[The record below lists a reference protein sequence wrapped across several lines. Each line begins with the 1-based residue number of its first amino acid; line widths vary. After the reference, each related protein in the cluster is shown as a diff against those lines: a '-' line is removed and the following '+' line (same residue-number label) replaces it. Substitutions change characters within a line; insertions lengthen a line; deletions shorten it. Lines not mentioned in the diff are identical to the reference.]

1 VDNTESNTGPYI
13 RLTGLQFRSTK
24 IECPH
29 CPWAGTAGNLK
40 VPDLAAF
47 CETPSYACPAC
58 MKIIAT
64 HDGLNTD
71 EVMEEM
77 QKVQSILAQ
86 EFSLTGIDTNEAP
99 TERHIDYSTVRS
111 QIHFAD
117 GNDQPD
123 KPVEKSDKA
132 TAMEIDERSDSV
144 STTKSSAC
152 LKNVTS

>member
-1 VDNTESNTGPYI
+1 VDNTQSNAGSYT
-13 RLTGLQFRSTK
+13 RLSGLQFRSTK

-64 HDGLNTD
+64 HDGLSTD

-86 EFSLTGIDTNEAP
+86 EFSPTRIDTNEAS

-111 QIHFAD
+111 QIHFAE
-117 GNDQPD
+117 GEEQPD
-123 KPVEKSDKA
+123 KPVEKRDQASAIETDKSPD
-132 TAMEIDERSDSV
+132 TV
-144 STTKSSAC
+144 STKIPEPA
-152 LKNVTS
+152 